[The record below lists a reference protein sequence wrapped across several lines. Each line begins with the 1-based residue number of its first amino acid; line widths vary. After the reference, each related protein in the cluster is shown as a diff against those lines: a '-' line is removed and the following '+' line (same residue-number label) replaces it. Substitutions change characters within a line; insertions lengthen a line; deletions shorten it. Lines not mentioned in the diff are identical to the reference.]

1 MGSAPAKVYSH
12 LQRIRGKPISHKH
25 GCSVGSTFRDKLVT
39 MIAMASRSNE
49 PKTASSGGRAPSS
62 HRPVIR
68 VAVVEDDRQLRDTLS
83 SFISQAEGFAC
94 AGSYGSGEDAL
105 AQIPRAKAD
114 VVLMDIGLPG
124 LSGIECAQALKR
136 SVPQTQVVMHTVYD
150 EGDFLFDALKA
161 GASGYLLKRTT
172 GVRLLEALREA
183 REGGMPF
190 TRQMAQQVQDYFRQ
204 LGREVNELDQLAP
217 REAET
222 LKYLAEGLL
231 YKQIADRMG
240 ISLETVRQYVKAI
253 YTKLHVNSRTEAVV
267 KFLRR

>member
-1 MGSAPAKVYSH
+1 MLTV
-12 LQRIRGKPISHKH
+12 
-25 GCSVGSTFRDKLVT
+25 
-39 MIAMASRSNE
+39 ASRSNE
-49 PKTASSGGRAPSS
+49 PKAALSVGRGLSPA
-62 HRPVIR
+62 HRTIR
-68 VAVVEDDRQLRDTLS
+68 VAVVEDDRQLRETLA
-83 SFISQAEGFAC
+83 SFIGQADGFSC
-94 AGSYGSGEDAL
+94 AGSYSNGEEAL
-105 AQIPRAKAD
+105 EEIPRVKAD

-136 SVPQTQVVMHTVYD
+136 NLPHTQIVMHTVCD

-183 REGGMPF
+183 CEGGMPF
-190 TRQMAQQVQDYFRQ
+190 TRQMAEQVQDYFRQ
-204 LGREVNELDQLAP
+204 LGRNVNDLDLLAP

-222 LKYLAEGLL
+222 LRHLAEGLA

-267 KFLRR
+267 KFLRH